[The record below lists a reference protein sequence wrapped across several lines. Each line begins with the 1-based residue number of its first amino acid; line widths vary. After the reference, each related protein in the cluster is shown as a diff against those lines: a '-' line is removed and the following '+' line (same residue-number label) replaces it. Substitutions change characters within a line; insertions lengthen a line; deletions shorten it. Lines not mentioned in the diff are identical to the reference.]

1 MKTIMFAVYALA
13 ASLAFA
19 GDISERKA
27 AAVGR
32 GTLVIR
38 ETRSGNG
45 EFPTVEVF
53 RVMSGLDGGQEKLI
67 WLPRKDAQDMVEL
80 LKKFGDWVDV
90 ARKNNVTSLTKEI
103 GKVSGIS
110 VTFIIERENVVLK
123 YVVRGNAIIPKGLDS
138 RDLKTVLGLFEQLP
152 TMDAEIA
159 PPVKPATKD
168 SLFK

>member
-27 AAVGR
+27 SVVGR

-38 ETRSGNG
+38 ESRSGNG
-45 EFPTVEVF
+45 GFPTVEVF

-67 WLPRKDAQDMVEL
+67 WLPRKEAKDMVEL
-80 LKKFGDWVDV
+80 LKKFGEWVEV
-90 ARKNNVTSLTKEI
+90 ARENKVTSLTKEI
-103 GKVSGIS
+103 GKISGITVS
-110 VTFIIERENVVLK
+110 FIIERENVVLK
-123 YVVRGNAIIPKGLDS
+123 YVVRGDAIIPKGLDS
-138 RDLKTVLGLFEQLP
+138 RDLKAVLGLFEQLP
-152 TMDAEIA
+152 AMDAEIA
-159 PPVKPATKD
+159 PPSKPAAKD